1 MSESDFMA
9 SVPNGADLLPAIPL
23 GAAQGASERVS
34 GTMSAADSDTKS
46 SLLERIFSFPALL
59 GTLLFGTVAAIAH
72 SMFVDPDVWWHIKQ
86 GQWILA
92 THHVPT
98 EDLYSLT
105 LTGRPWTAYEW
116 LGDVL
121 LAAMYNL
128 GGLRGLELLLLLLGG
143 AILIGIYT
151 LAAMRAGN
159 SKAAFVATA
168 AAFVL
173 ATISFNLRPQ
183 MLGYLFLI
191 LTFLALERFRQ
202 GKRGA
207 LWALPLL
214 MIIWVNAHG
223 SWVIG
228 LVVIGAYLMSGL
240 VSFKI
245 GDVQASAWSAADRL
259 RLIAV
264 LILSAGATLI
274 TPYGTQLARYPFDVA
289 FSLPMGVATVQE
301 WLPMPFNLLAGKV
314 FLALLIGFLLLQV
327 IYRSSW
333 RLEDLGLFL
342 FATAV
347 ACIHRRFLLIFVP
360 VFTPLLAVALARWV
374 PRYERDKDRHILNAV
389 CMAIVLAIVVRYFPS
404 QADLLQDVGKTY
416 PVAAV
421 EYLDH
426 HSVPAPM
433 YNTYGFGG
441 YLILSRG
448 PQHKVFM
455 DGRSELY
462 EREGFLPDYHE
473 IADIKPGLLAT
484 LDKYGI
490 QSCLLN
496 HDEPLATV
504 LAALPEWDKTYED
517 PTSILFVRR
526 VASTQL
532 SAQSGGAAAPSGN

>member
-1 MSESDFMA
+1 M
-9 SVPNGADLLPAIPL
+9 L
-23 GAAQGASERVS
+23 GA
-34 GTMSAADSDTKS
+34 
-46 SLLERIFSFPALL
+46 LLV
-59 GTLLFGTVAAIAH
+59 GTVAAIAH

-86 GQWILA
+86 GQFILA

-98 EDLYSLT
+98 KDIYSQT

-121 LAAMYNL
+121 LGAVYGL
-128 GGLRGLELLLLLLGG
+128 GGLRGLELLLLALGG

-151 LAAMRAGN
+151 LASMRAEN

-168 AAFVL
+168 ATFVL

-183 MLGYLFLI
+183 MLGYLFLV
-191 LTFLALERFRQ
+191 LTFLALERFRRGQ
-202 GKRGA
+202 RGA

-214 MIIWVNAHG
+214 MVIWVNAHG

-228 LVVIGAYLMSGL
+228 LVVIGAYLVSGL
-240 VSFKI
+240 VNFKI
-245 GDVQASAWSAADRL
+245 GDVEAKAWSAADRL
-259 RLIAV
+259 RLIGV
-264 LILSAGATLI
+264 LILCGCGTLI

-314 FLALLIGFLLLQV
+314 FLALLIGFIVLQI
-327 IYRSSW
+327 IYRSPW

-360 VFTPLLAVALARWV
+360 VFTPLLAVTLARWV
-374 PRYERDKDRHILNAV
+374 PRYDSRKDRHILNAV
-389 CMAIVLAIVVRYFPS
+389 CMAAILAIVVRYTPS
-404 QADLLQDVGKTY
+404 QAELLQEVGKTY

-426 HSVPAPM
+426 HAVPAPM

-473 IADIKPGLLAT
+473 IADIKPGMLAT

-490 QSCLLN
+490 KSCLLN

-504 LAALPEWDKTYED
+504 LAALPEWQKAYED

-526 VASTQL
+526 GAAPQL
-532 SAQSGGAAAPSGN
+532 SAQSAGAAAPRSN